1 MTLAQ
6 FVTRTRDDLNR
17 FRAQY
22 ERTQGQHP
30 GFLEDDR
37 TLREWAS
44 LLFLF
49 MESEDV
55 ANALKDARRK

>member
-1 MTLAQ
+1 MTITQ
-6 FVTRTRDDLNR
+6 FITRVRDDASR

-44 LLFLF
+44 LLFLY

-55 ANALKDARRK
+55 ANTLEDARRK

>member
-1 MTLAQ
+1 VKLAQ
-6 FVTRTRDDLNR
+6 FTARVRDDASR

-37 TLREWAS
+37 TLHEWAS
-44 LLFLF
+44 LFVLF
-49 MESEDV
+49 MESED
-55 ANALKDARRK
+55 ASNILKDARRK